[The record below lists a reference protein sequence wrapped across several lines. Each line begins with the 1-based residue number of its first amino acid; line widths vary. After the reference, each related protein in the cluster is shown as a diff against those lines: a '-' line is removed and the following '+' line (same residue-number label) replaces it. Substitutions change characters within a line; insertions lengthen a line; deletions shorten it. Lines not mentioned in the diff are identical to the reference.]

1 MAVGSRIDKALRT
14 SHLNKGVA
22 LSPNVRY
29 WPNAVISE
37 HEIKRLPNVRFFAKK
52 IFAPRNQFPIGAL
65 RNPNINQIVRPK

>member
-1 MAVGSRIDKALRT
+1 VLGLEQPTRGIPTLIIPVIPNS
-14 SHLNKGVA
+14 G
-22 LSPNVRY
+22 NVRF

-65 RNPNINQIVRPK
+65 RIPKINQIVRPK

>member
-1 MAVGSRIDKALRT
+1 LG
-14 SHLNKGVA
+14 
-22 LSPNVRY
+22 VRY

-65 RNPNINQIVRPK
+65 RNPNFYQMVRPE

>member
-1 MAVGSRIDKALRT
+1 MVPRDGIEPPTRGFSVLCSTITIED
-14 SHLNKGVA
+14 
-22 LSPNVRY
+22 VRF

-65 RNPNINQIVRPK
+65 RNPNFYQMIRPE